1 MKKLSIVAA
10 SVLAAAL
17 FFGCSNS
24 SDSPLLP
31 ASGGSGSSSSSSS
44 GLPKS
49 KGENPFN
56 GKTFM
61 QVPGVTMKFDAST
74 YVVKME
80 EEIPGSS
87 ESEEGVKVTESV
99 YDYSYNTETKRLYS
113 LLKSEKV
120 YVARDGQE
128 DVYIK
133 ALDEFD
139 FSDDDGFLT
148 AEANRLKPEYN
159 LVDLDAL
166 KGPAKLA
173 RNLFAPYGYD
183 GTPTTTA
190 VPNEVIA
197 RYKEMKVRRNKK
209 LVSAQSYDL
218 GSNILKL
225 KGDYDYF
232 PDSVKSLGD
241 LYNNYSSAA
250 RYEDGNFVGVCQ
262 YSRNIYQTPDIEIGD
277 GMVVVNDS
285 ISGNTIKT
293 AKMGGYNSSAHVFVY
308 GNFSTTLKGTAKKEG
323 DTLRVALKIKSL
335 NNGSWQPTGT
345 VVIPYAT
352 AANADVTNGVEWTEV
367 TN

>member
-31 ASGGSGSSSSSSS
+31 ASGGSGSSSSSS

-49 KGENPFN
+49 KGENPFK

-80 EEIPGSS
+80 EEIPVSPKS
-87 ESEEGVKVTESV
+87 DEGVKVTETV

-148 AEANRLKPEYN
+148 AEANRLKPKN
-159 LVDLDAL
+159 NKADLDEL
-166 KGPAKLA
+166 KDAAKLA
-173 RNLFAPYGYD
+173 RSNLFALYGYTGD
-183 GTPTTTA
+183 PTTTA

-241 LYNNYSSAA
+241 LYNNYSGSA

-293 AKMGGYNSSAHVFVY
+293 AKRGGYNISTNMFVY
-308 GNFSTTLKGTAKKEG
+308 ENFSTTLKGTANKVG